1 MAESGNSLRCVCFL
15 RTQEGAGCIFMRH
28 DLFRKRV
35 RAAGAEYRAEV
46 QVQDWSNDA
55 GLITRHPVWSDDF
68 VSLNLS

>member
-1 MAESGNSLRCVCFL
+1 
-15 RTQEGAGCIFMRH
+15 MRH